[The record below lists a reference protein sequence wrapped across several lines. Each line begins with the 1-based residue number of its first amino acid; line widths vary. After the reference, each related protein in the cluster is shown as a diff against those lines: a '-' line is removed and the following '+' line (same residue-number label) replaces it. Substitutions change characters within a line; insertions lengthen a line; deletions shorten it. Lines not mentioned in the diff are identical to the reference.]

1 MVFLSSIKGQKLTK
15 LIYFFHFSSLEPWY
29 QQQLVFTQIP
39 QTTGKSLE
47 AWLDGAAHLWLLLYM
62 WDKLILWV
70 ETKVYGN
77 HDCLLTAF
85 HSQAIGV
92 TSSDAIPDDSFS
104 ASSSYNNNR
113 RPLVGRLNLNSW
125 GWSPKINTN
134 PADYLQIDMLYDYVI
149 CAVATQGAVGGDQW
163 ITKYKIQLSLNDTIF
178 YSYRE
183 NNAEKVSLIQLKYHA
198 NLGWIFFHI
207 FCLCSYVEIHL
218 VKPNF
223 MQGRRIR
230 DSHVRAFWYV

>member
-1 MVFLSSIKGQKLTK
+1 M
-15 LIYFFHFSSLEPWY
+15 
-29 QQQLVFTQIP
+29 
-39 QTTGKSLE
+39 
-47 AWLDGAAHLWLLLYM
+47 WLLLYM
-62 WDKLILWV
+62 CDKLILWV

-77 HDCLLTAF
+77 HDCLLTAC

-92 TSSDAIPDDSFS
+92 TSSDAIPDGSFS

-113 RPLVGRLNLNSW
+113 RPSVGRLNLNSW
-125 GWSPKINTN
+125 GWLPETNTN
-134 PADYLQIDMLYDYVI
+134 HADYLQIDLLYDYVI

-198 NLGWIFFHI
+198 NLGWIFFFI
-207 FCLCSYVEIHL
+207 YFVYV
-218 VKPNF
+218 VT
-223 MQGRRIR
+223 
-230 DSHVRAFWYV
+230 